1 MTEFGILIFLLLFT
15 RVKNTDFVSKASLGS
30 VKELK
35 VGLDRVHR
43 DNQVVFVGMGVD
55 VLQANECLA
64 LLWFPDDRA

>member
-1 MTEFGILIFLLLFT
+1 MTEFGILIFLLFT
-15 RVKNTDFVSKASLGS
+15 RVNNPDFVSKASIGS
-30 VKELK
+30 AKELK